1 MSRHHDVLADYVN
14 RWHPVSKLPLT
25 FPRTCHVVQQ
35 GIKPGDPIVILSDAL
50 HDESNVDAILLRQ
63 A

>member
-1 MSRHHDVLADYVN
+1 MPFEKGDPEANIRSALALLRQRD
-14 RWHPVSKLPLT
+14 L
-25 FPRTCHVVQQ
+25 
-35 GIKPGDPIVILSDAL
+35 IKPGDPIVILSDAL

>member
-1 MSRHHDVLADYVN
+1 MPFEKGNPEANIHAA
-14 RWHPVSKLPLT
+14 LT
-25 FPRTCHVVQQ
+25 ILRQKNLIQ
-35 GIKPGDPIVILSDAL
+35 PGDPIVILSDAL